1 MKSII
6 PTIRKECQGLNFH
19 EWPRE
24 YQEKFL
30 KEVAKDLQKEKL
42 KTLKRDKAVSLRD
55 KKGFNPQFQKLHY
68 PPL

>member
-6 PTIRKECQGLNFH
+6 PTIRKECEGLNFH
-19 EWPRE
+19 EWPQE

-30 KEVAKDLQKEKL
+30 NEVAKDLQKEKL

-55 KKGFNPQFQKLHY
+55 K
-68 PPL
+68 